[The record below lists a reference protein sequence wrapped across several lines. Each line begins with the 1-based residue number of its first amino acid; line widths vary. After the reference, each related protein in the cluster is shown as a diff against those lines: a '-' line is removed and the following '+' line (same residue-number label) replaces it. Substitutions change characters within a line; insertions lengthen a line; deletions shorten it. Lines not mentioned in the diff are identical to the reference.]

1 MKAAIYKTPE
11 ILTELLRLVSRGK
24 HNLHITSEMDEAY
37 VDALAAIAS
46 GEAPESREGLEA
58 LKILLNKQHPLSNP
72 DNVARAV
79 ILGSPELA
87 DEIIM
92 KGYVNAAPAVKEHI
106 KSLVVKGLDEGLMKL
121 YRGRMETVFKAPG
134 LVLAGDG
141 GRPSPEALKSSG
153 YSERPETA
161 YIPQYRNMSDERLYR
176 LVEGVYRPTQL
187 GPLDPPEN
195 MLAKIMAATIIRS
208 ILENRYTMVAYT
220 AADVLSE
227 GGPMTVFGPV
237 KTPLLTHNGLTANI
251 WRAIDIVDKFFR
263 AAGHRPQKTYLP
275 KYFEKILSV
284 VRLGERLV
292 GRRLDIY
299 DLRGFYE
306 AAGEDILGKVRED
319 IKSIERGGGVENA
332 HMVVERQPNP
342 YNPLQHLHI
351 YLNITPYLTSQQLHL
366 LENIATSIA
375 ALTITPTIRKGY
387 TDKVGYMRLKLKQA
401 KETARILTQSL
412 IPAQAYIPTDGPKG
426 LDRISWA
433 LIANLT
439 TTPQH

>member
-79 ILGSPELA
+79 ILGSPQLA

-92 KGYVNAAPAVKEHI
+92 KGYVNAALAVKEHI
-106 KSLVVKGLDEGLMKL
+106 KSLVVKGLDEGLMRL

-141 GRPSPEALKSSG
+141 GRPSPEALKSEG

-220 AADVLSE
+220 AADVLS
-227 GGPMTVFGPV
+227 GDGPMTVFGPV

-263 AAGHRPQKTYLP
+263 VAGHRPQKTYLP

-299 DLRGFYE
+299 DLRGFYV

-319 IKSIERGGGVENA
+319 IKSIERGGVENA

>member
-11 ILTELLRLVSRGK
+11 SLTELLRLVSRGK
-24 HNLHITSEMDEAY
+24 QHSPISSEIDEAY

-46 GEAPESREGLEA
+46 GEPPESSEGLEA
-58 LKILLNKQHPLSNP
+58 LKILLNRQHPLSNP

-79 ILGSPELA
+79 ILGSPQLA

-92 KGYVNAAPAVKEHI
+92 KGYVNAAPAVREHI
-106 KSLVVKGLDEGLMKL
+106 KSLVGKGLDEGLMKL
-121 YRGRMETVFKAPG
+121 YRWRMETVFKAPG

-141 GRPSPEALKSSG
+141 GRPSPETLKSEG

-220 AADVLSE
+220 AADVLSGE
-227 GGPMTVFGPV
+227 GPMTVFGPV
-237 KTPLLTHNGLTANI
+237 KTPLLTHSGPTANI

-263 AAGHRPQKTYLP
+263 AAGHRPKKTYLP

-332 HMVVERQPNP
+332 HIVVERQPSP

-387 TDKVGYMRLKLKQA
+387 TDRVEYMRLKLRQA
-401 KETARILTQSL
+401 KETVRILTLCL
-412 IPAQAYIPTDGPKG
+412 IPVQAYIPTGGPKG
-426 LDRISWA
+426 LDRLSWA
-433 LIANLT
+433 LIASLT
-439 TTPQH
+439 TAPQH